1 MESWRYLVR
10 GCINTFD
17 GESLFIGTRGF
28 FSVMTGVFTATAF
41 LSDGI
46 SARCGY
52 ASTMGYP
59 PGESYFPRDG
69 IFSS

>member
-1 MESWRYLVR
+1 MVSPCSLER
-10 GCINTFD
+10 GAFFF
-17 GESLFIGTRGF
+17 FI
-28 FSVMTGVFTATAF
+28 MTGVFTATAF

-59 PGESYFPRDG
+59 PGESYSPRDG